1 MNAYLDSSDKGLNR
15 NHFYRMLA
23 LGCFDVFITL
33 PSNTTSL
40 IISVLNGES
49 IEFYE
54 GWTFIHSEWEPIL
67 IPKTVWSIDKWTTF
81 LMYWDMWIN
90 PFFALIFFALF
101 GFTAEAKECYRRLLH
116 ILCRPF
122 RSKQAAGAEDLLP
135 DVVFKSEREIDVT
148 ITSSI
153 SSRWV
158 IIICFFQTLLKLNW
172 EYHFIVYKQMCWSTS
187 QVNGQYVHIH
197 SSMTEAVVE
206 ISQHWQCPLYMYI
219 TLWIVKQKVVTVAID
234 VTNDFRHMI
243 NAHTHAWWRWASFSK
258 YGNITCLYCIIQR
271 LWWARPGER
280 NKQWIDC

>member
-40 IISVLNGES
+40 IISALNGES

-90 PFFALIFFALF
+90 PLFALIFFALF

-153 SSRWV
+153 SSR
-158 IIICFFQTLLKLNW
+158 
-172 EYHFIVYKQMCWSTS
+172 
-187 QVNGQYVHIH
+187 
-197 SSMTEAVVE
+197 
-206 ISQHWQCPLYMYI
+206 
-219 TLWIVKQKVVTVAID
+219 
-234 VTNDFRHMI
+234 
-243 NAHTHAWWRWASFSK
+243 
-258 YGNITCLYCIIQR
+258 
-271 LWWARPGER
+271 
-280 NKQWIDC
+280 